1 MKKIDYLDAYDYV
14 RQVLRNVTSFQNIRR
29 DDDLRGKPRLG
40 LDNTS
45 LKAVRIAMLA
55 RFDDVNPDKKKFN
68 VSAVQG
74 CKTPED
80 LLKAIWGAIPAAN
93 KLP

>member
-1 MKKIDYLDAYDYV
+1 MKQIGYLDAYDYV
-14 RQVLRNVTSFQNIRR
+14 KQVLRNLTSFDNIRR

-45 LKAVRIAMLA
+45 LKAVRIAMIA
-55 RFDDVNPDKKKFN
+55 RFDDVNPDAKKFS
-68 VSAVQG
+68 VTAVQA
-74 CKTPED
+74 CNTPED
-80 LLKAIWGAIPAAN
+80 LLNAIWAAIPAAH